1 MSKFMVLYSSTIS
14 ASNKMANSSLEQMK
28 VSVGEWMKWRG
39 DASKTAKIDF
49 VPPLE
54 AVSRIAS
61 DGVTESSSRVSGY
74 CIVEGESKVAI
85 LELLRTHPHL
95 KISGASVDV
104 FEMLAMPGV

>member
-1 MSKFMVLYSSTIS
+1 MARFMVLYSSTTS
-14 ASNKMANSSLEQMK
+14 ASQKMANSSLEEMK
-28 VSVGEWMKWRG
+28 ASVAEWLKWKD

-49 VPPLE
+49 GLPLE

-61 DGVTESSSRVSGY
+61 DGITDSSSRVSGY

-95 KISGASVDV
+95 KMSGTSVDLL
-104 FEMLAMPGV
+104 EMLAMPGI